1 MDKKFNVYKKELYYD
16 MDKNMFKLID
26 IDNKLSEKCGI
37 YSEVVPK
44 FKNYITGFQSNR
56 KEINSEINLK
66 AKDMYRPI
74 TTFYNGYFPF
84 PRPKENIF
92 NNLTIDKVKD
102 NSKDKLSNLNNCK
115 SNLKRNLKS
124 AYTTTNFYKKYND
137 NLSVFNKKV
146 HENNMLKNDEKY
158 LQEYYKKHYN
168 NKKNIYLDIEAANEC
183 RSISNCIKKLNFFSK
198 QNKNLKSPSQNEINK
213 FENTKNYVGA
223 KVKMNDYLDLFK
235 EKNKTASPIENK
247 IFNHTFSDFKKNTI
261 NKNDKSKNN
270 DNSMSSLDYSNLSND
285 SKNFNVELNKTYRD
299 FGQLKFADK
308 LVSNELQMLC
318 KEKNEKYLKGFK
330 DIPEKEKG
338 IVNIKRN
345 VHIKKETDYYLS
357 NKQLLMKTNPIAF
370 NVIEKKEVLD
380 LKYLK
385 RKLEDQKVKSLNLFG
400 KEITDK

>member
-137 NLSVFNKKV
+137 NLSVFNKKS
-146 HENNMLKNDEKY
+146 M
-158 LQEYYKKHYN
+158 
-168 NKKNIYLDIEAANEC
+168 
-183 RSISNCIKKLNFFSK
+183 
-198 QNKNLKSPSQNEINK
+198 
-213 FENTKNYVGA
+213 
-223 KVKMNDYLDLFK
+223 
-235 EKNKTASPIENK
+235 K
-247 IFNHTFSDFKKNTI
+247 I
-261 NKNDKSKNN
+261 
-270 DNSMSSLDYSNLSND
+270 
-285 SKNFNVELNKTYRD
+285 V
-299 FGQLKFADK
+299 
-308 LVSNELQMLC
+308 C
-318 KEKNEKYLKGFK
+318 
-330 DIPEKEKG
+330 
-338 IVNIKRN
+338 
-345 VHIKKETDYYLS
+345 
-357 NKQLLMKTNPIAF
+357 
-370 NVIEKKEVLD
+370 
-380 LKYLK
+380 
-385 RKLEDQKVKSLNLFG
+385 
-400 KEITDK
+400 